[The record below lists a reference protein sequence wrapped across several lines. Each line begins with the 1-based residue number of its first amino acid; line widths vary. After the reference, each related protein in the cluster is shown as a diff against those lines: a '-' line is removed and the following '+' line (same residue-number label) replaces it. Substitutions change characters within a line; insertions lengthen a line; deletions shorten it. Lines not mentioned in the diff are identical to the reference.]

1 MRTASL
7 SEDPLISSW
16 RAFRRPIRVRK
27 YATWWKSEPASSYT
41 CNKPEKASEKN
52 NFNGGAEMLST
63 VFSIFL
69 YLVFDDLPKSQVE
82 IHLTFAKELEVAAAA
97 TRLSLALN
105 SVGQLQLYQACL
117 KAYSPHWWGGGC
129 HLDSL
134 GIRTTL
140 RKPSRLDIFGPRFG
154 PNSGLSM

>member
-7 SEDPLISSW
+7 SEDPLISSC

-41 CNKPEKASEKN
+41 CTKAEKASDKN
-52 NFNGGAEMLST
+52 NFNGATEMLNI
-63 VFSIFL
+63 VFSTLL
-69 YLVFDDLPKSQVE
+69 YLVFDNLAKSQVE
-82 IHLTFAKELEVAAAA
+82 IHLTFAKELEVATAA

-134 GIRTTL
+134 WIRTTF
-140 RKPSRLDIFGPRFG
+140 RKPLRLAIYG